1 MAPVFFR
8 CARSLHSARSFSLS
22 MYAHSLEQIQH
33 DTTGKRRA
41 TRRFM
46 RWCHAL
52 PCANGGRPSLT
63 ELSYASPA
71 LRECQMRVHVV
82 ARYHQT
88 QGGIATT
95 ALRVFGKTQK
105 KALGHSQPSPL
116 QRPLL
121 AKLGLR
127 RGESGGPESLG
138 RERTCFPVARC
149 LLAHELHGKEAVD
162 FTTRRLRTQSPFS
175 ALTILLLCH
184 EWLLPFHKNEIVF
197 PAAGSQPMVII
208 FWGTAVGAKK
218 NKISQDPLYPCPVAV
233 LLGLAW
239 SSTVSPIRWCLPQ
252 RRR

>member
-1 MAPVFFR
+1 
-8 CARSLHSARSFSLS
+8 
-22 MYAHSLEQIQH
+22 
-33 DTTGKRRA
+33 
-41 TRRFM
+41 M

-208 FWGTAVGAKK
+208 LGYVLCRCKK
-218 NKISQDPLYPCPVAV
+218 NKISQDPCTVAV
-233 LLGLAW
+233 ARACLVFYGFPH
-239 SSTVSPIRWCLPQ
+239 TMVSATEEKVRVSCRVLIRQTNGRIRCAPSFFDVTKGRRLPAPSH
-252 RRR
+252 